1 VETGVLRKTKGVSM
15 SKDPAFL
22 FYPNDYLGGTMGMT
36 FEMKGAYIDLL
47 IFQFNNHQFT
57 ESQAKQV
64 VGSLWDNIKHKFTK
78 EDEEHYYN
86 ERLRIE
92 KEKRQNYTESRRQSR
107 LKCDEDNVRIY
118 LLKDLDNGLFKI
130 GSSVNPTRRYN
141 EITNQTKSVTGSSDN
156 RNYKLTWYSE
166 PTIRKIENELHNLFQ
181 DKRIEGEWFKITNT
195 DIYEIKSIIEK
206 TYVKSGETYVERTM
220 QRTGNENENKDKIK
234 DKILHLDAVLLTDIE
249 YQKLITKYGKQS
261 TEKAIE
267 ILNNAI
273 MSKGYKYKSHYH
285 TIIGWPMK
293 EAQGGNNGTG
303 NATFKRQIRTERDA
317 INEAACDEAD
327 RIARDYYAKHP
338 PADGNT

>member
-1 VETGVLRKTKGVSM
+1 M

-47 IFQFNNHQFT
+47 IFQFNNHHFT
-57 ESQAKQV
+57 EAQAKAI
-64 VGSLWDNIKHKFTK
+64 VGTLWEGIKHKFTQ
-78 EDEEHYYN
+78 EGGEYYYN
-86 ERLRIE
+86 ERLRTE
-92 KEKRQNYTESRRQSR
+92 KEKRQNYTESRRQAR

-130 GSSVNPTRRYN
+130 GSSVNPARRYN
-141 EITNQTKSVTGSSDN
+141 EITNQTKSVTGSSEN

-166 PTIRKIENELHNLFQ
+166 PTLRKVENEVHELFKN
-181 DKRIEGEWFKITNT
+181 KRIEGEWFKITNS
-195 DIYEIKSIIEK
+195 DICEIKSIIEK
-206 TYVKSGETYVERTM
+206 TYVNDNGTYVKRTM
-220 QRTGNENENKDKIK
+220 QRTGNENENENKDIIK
-234 DKILHLDAVLLTDIE
+234 DKILHLDTVFLTENE
-249 YQKLITKYGKQS
+249 YQKLLTKYGSDK
-261 TEKAIE
+261 TEKAID

-303 NATFKRQIRTERDA
+303 NKSGFSGSKQQVIAKTGNAQSDGTPWP
-317 INEAACDEAD
+317 AD
-327 RIARDYYAKHP
+327 REY
-338 PADGNT
+338 